1 MTAAL
6 EFSRVLVTISAN
18 PALEE
23 SLIDWLLERESGPGF
38 TSYNIRGHSSKHD
51 HLSIAEQ
58 VSGRQNRKRF
68 EIEIDQTACA
78 GFVEGLEDAFSGSD
92 VHYWVTPIL
101 MARSLS
107 HVQANSARDLTQD

>member
-1 MTAAL
+1 MTAVL
-6 EFSRVLVTISAN
+6 EISQVLVTISTH

-58 VSGRQNRKRF
+58 VSGRQSRKRF
-68 EIEIDQTACA
+68 EIEIDETACTS
-78 GFVEGLEDAFSGSD
+78 FVEGLEKAFRGAD
-92 VHYWVTPIL
+92 VHFWVTPIL
-101 MARSLS
+101 MSRNLS
-107 HVQANSARDLTQD
+107 HS